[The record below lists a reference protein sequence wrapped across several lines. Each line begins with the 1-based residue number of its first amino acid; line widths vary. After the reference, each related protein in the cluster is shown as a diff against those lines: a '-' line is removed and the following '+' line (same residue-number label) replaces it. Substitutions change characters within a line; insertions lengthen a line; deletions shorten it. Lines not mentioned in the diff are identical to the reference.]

1 MKFNKKI
8 TVVSLSTVLGLGLVG
23 SITGAVA
30 WYQYSTRTTSS
41 IIGTSTGNGGTLQ
54 IKANG
59 GSWKRDL
66 ITSDVSVTE
75 GNTKFAGFQPVTF
88 GETAKNA
95 ALPANAYKQPVRSEA
110 DMTKWAAAAAGNDKN
125 ADYLQYTINLQ
136 ALQLNGNANERV
148 EKAVY
153 ITDFVI
159 QDHDTSDALDISDA
173 VRIHLAVTDSK
184 GSRYFLISKNNLGTG
199 MATHGN
205 LDLDGDGELD
215 KADRYEFEAATSLI
229 DYGFLS
235 GDHSN
240 VQTAY
245 YLDDGV
251 EDSHA
256 SNIVATKTNGNID
269 ANQDDK
275 IIGYTP
281 ADNNSECT
289 IVVTIWNE
297 GWQKF
302 AGDTANSD
310 AMWDPAKR
318 NNAQFDVGF
327 TFDIGDHA
335 F

>member
-66 ITSDVSVTE
+66 VTADAIAATN
-75 GNTKFAGFQPVTF
+75 GFTAFQPVTF

-95 ALPANAYKQPVRSEA
+95 ALPENAYKQPVRSEA
-110 DMTKWAAAAAGNDKN
+110 DMTKWAAATGGNAN
-125 ADYLQYTINLQ
+125 TNDYLQYTINLQ

-159 QDHDTSDALDISDA
+159 KDHNTSDALDISDA
-173 VRIHLAVTDSK
+173 VRIHFAVTDAK
-184 GSRYFLISKNNLGTG
+184 GTRNFLISKSALPEGG
-199 MATHGN
+199 LATHGN

-215 KADRYEFEAATSLI
+215 KADRYEFDAATSLI

-235 GDHSN
+235 GTEHTN
-240 VQTAY
+240 VQTSYAMSE
-245 YLDDGV
+245 L
-251 EDSHA
+251 
-256 SNIVATKTNGNID
+256 VATKGTDGNITSGQD
-269 ANQDDK
+269 AK
-275 IIGYTP
+275 IIAWTP
-281 ADNNSECT
+281 SKTATVETT

-302 AGDTANSD
+302 AGDTSNSD

-318 NNAQFDVGF
+318 NNAQFDIGF
-327 TFDIGDHA
+327 TFDVGDHA

>member
-66 ITSDVSVTE
+66 VTADAIAATN
-75 GNTKFAGFQPVTF
+75 GFTAFQPVTF

-95 ALPANAYKQPVRSEA
+95 ALPATAYKQPVRSEA
-110 DMTKWAAAAAGNDKN
+110 DMTKWAAATGGNAN
-125 ADYLQYTINLQ
+125 TNDYLQYTINLQ

-159 QDHDTSDALDISDA
+159 KDHNTEDALDISDA
-173 VRIHLAVTDSK
+173 VRIHFAVTD
-184 GSRYFLISKNNLGTG
+184 GQGTRYFLISKNSLGEG

-205 LDLDGDGELD
+205 LDLDGDGQLD
-215 KADRYEFEAATSLI
+215 KADRYEFEAATDLI
-229 DYGFLS
+229 DYGKNTAN
-235 GDHSN
+235 GATN
-240 VQTAY
+240 VQTSY
-245 YLDDGV
+245 VYSDL
-251 EDSHA
+251 
-256 SNIVATKTNGNID
+256 VATKDNNGNIA
-269 ANQDDK
+269 ANQDSK
-275 IIGYTP
+275 IIAYTP
-281 ADNNSECT
+281 ADNNSETT

-302 AGDTANSD
+302 DGDTGNND
-310 AMWDPAKR
+310 AMWDPSKR
-318 NNAQFDVGF
+318 NAAQFDIGF
-327 TFDIGDHA
+327 TFDVGDHA

>member
-66 ITSDVSVTE
+66 VTADAIAATN
-75 GNTKFAGFQPVTF
+75 GFTAFQPVTF

-95 ALPANAYKQPVRSEA
+95 ALPENAYKQPVRSVA
-110 DMTKWAAAAAGNDKN
+110 DMTKWAAATGGNAN
-125 ADYLQYTINLQ
+125 TNDYLQYTINLQ

-159 QDHDTSDALDISDA
+159 KDHNTSDALDISDA
-173 VRIHLAVTDSK
+173 VRIHFAVTDAK
-184 GSRYFLISKNNLGTG
+184 GTRNFLISKSALPEGG
-199 MATHGN
+199 LATHGN

-215 KADRYEFEAATSLI
+215 KADRYEFDAATSLI
-229 DYGFLS
+229 DYGKNTAD
-235 GDHSN
+235 GATN
-240 VQTAY
+240 VQTSYAMSE
-245 YLDDGV
+245 L
-251 EDSHA
+251 
-256 SNIVATKTNGNID
+256 VATKDDNGNIA
-269 ANQDDK
+269 ANQDSK
-275 IIGYTP
+275 IIAYTP
-281 ADNNSECT
+281 SKTATVETT

-302 AGDTANSD
+302 ANDTANSD

-318 NNAQFDVGF
+318 NNAQFDIGF
-327 TFDIGDHA
+327 TFDVGDHA

>member
-66 ITSDVSVTE
+66 VTADAIAATD
-75 GNTKFAGFQPVTF
+75 GFTAFQPVTF

-95 ALPANAYKQPVRSEA
+95 ALPTNAYKQPVRSEA
-110 DMTKWAAAAAGNDKN
+110 DMTKWAAATGGNVN
-125 ADYLQYTINLQ
+125 TNDYLQYTINLQ

-148 EKAVY
+148 SLPVY

-159 QDHDTSDALDISDA
+159 QDHNTSDALDISEA
-173 VRIHLAVTDSK
+173 VRIHFAVTDTK
-184 GSRYFLISKNNLGTG
+184 GTRNFLISKSALPEGG
-199 MATHGN
+199 LATHGN

-215 KADRYEFEAATSLI
+215 KADRYEFEAATDLI
-229 DYGFLS
+229 DYGKNTEE
-235 GDHSN
+235 GATN
-240 VQTAY
+240 VQTSYAMSE
-245 YLDDGV
+245 L
-251 EDSHA
+251 
-256 SNIVATKTNGNID
+256 VATKTDGNITSGQD
-269 ANQDDK
+269 AK
-275 IIGYTP
+275 IIAWTP
-281 ADNNSECT
+281 GKDDATETT

-318 NNAQFDVGF
+318 NNAEFDIGF
-327 TFDIGDHA
+327 TLDVGDHA

>member
-66 ITSDVSVTE
+66 VTADAIAATN
-75 GNTKFAGFQPVTF
+75 GFTAFQPVTF

-95 ALPANAYKQPVRSEA
+95 ALPENAYKQPVRSVA
-110 DMTKWAAAAAGNDKN
+110 DMTKWAAATGGNAN
-125 ADYLQYTINLQ
+125 TNDYLQYTINLQ

-159 QDHDTSDALDISDA
+159 KDHNTSDALDISDA
-173 VRIHLAVTDSK
+173 VRIHFAVTDAK
-184 GSRYFLISKNNLGTG
+184 GTRNFLISKSALPEGG
-199 MATHGN
+199 LATHGN

-215 KADRYEFEAATSLI
+215 KADRYEFDAATSLI
-229 DYGFLS
+229 DYGKNNAD
-235 GDHSN
+235 GATN
-240 VQTAY
+240 VQTSYAMSE
-245 YLDDGV
+245 L
-251 EDSHA
+251 
-256 SNIVATKTNGNID
+256 VATKTDDGNITSGQD
-269 ANQDDK
+269 AK
-275 IIGYTP
+275 IIAWTP
-281 ADNNSECT
+281 SKTATVETT

-302 AGDTANSD
+302 AGDTSNSD

-318 NNAQFDVGF
+318 NNAQFDIGF
-327 TFDIGDHA
+327 TFDVGDHA

>member
-66 ITSDVSVTE
+66 VTADAIAATN
-75 GNTKFAGFQPVTF
+75 GFTAFQPVTF

-95 ALPANAYKQPVRSEA
+95 ALPGSAYKQPVRSVA
-110 DMTKWAAAAAGNDKN
+110 DMTKWAAATGGNAN
-125 ADYLQYTINLQ
+125 TNDYLQYTINLQ

-159 QDHDTSDALDISDA
+159 KDHNTSDTLDISDA
-173 VRIHLAVTDSK
+173 VRIHFAVTDAK
-184 GSRYFLISKNNLGTG
+184 GTRNFLISKSALPEGG
-199 MATHGN
+199 LATHGN

-215 KADRYEFEAATSLI
+215 KADRYEFDAATSLI
-229 DYGFLS
+229 DYGKNNAE
-235 GDHSN
+235 GATN
-240 VQTAY
+240 VQTSYAMSE
-245 YLDDGV
+245 L
-251 EDSHA
+251 
-256 SNIVATKTNGNID
+256 VATKTDDGNITSGQD
-269 ANQDDK
+269 AK
-275 IIGYTP
+275 IIAWTP
-281 ADNNSECT
+281 SKTATVETT

-318 NNAQFDVGF
+318 NNAQFDIGF
-327 TFDIGDHA
+327 TFDVGDHA